1 MNVVSSGARYMI
13 YDDYVAT
20 YKELPAKTFRAA
32 FNKMT
37 GPYLVEAP
45 NLSVKEKAYG
55 GYDTKVEKVMNRF
68 GEFNRSLGVIL
79 SGKKGIGK
87 SFFTRMMADKAVKSG
102 MPVIIVD
109 SAFPGLVQFI
119 DSIEQEVMVLFDEF
133 DKTFVNLDNDGDCDT
148 SIQDSL
154 LSMFDGISQGKKLFV
169 ITCNEIDRLSEY
181 LVNRPGRFHFHFR
194 FLYPSADEVAEYL
207 HDKLNEKYWDEIAAV
222 VSFTQRTNLNYDCLR
237 AIATELNA
245 GESFENAIVD
255 LNILNTDRLLYDIEV
270 MFNNGK
276 TACQRDV
283 RTSFDRDYESFAL
296 RDDESGY
303 RVGYLYPDL
312 TKVTYN
318 SKLGAFELD
327 VKFASFSPVSY
338 DNVDDGRKK
347 DVIESYG
354 KAIPT
359 SVKIKKAEF
368 VDQYAYAL

>member
-1 MNVVSSGARYMI
+1 MNVVSSGAKYMI
-13 YDDYVAT
+13 YDDYVMT

-55 GYDTKVEKVMNRF
+55 GYDTKVEKVMKRF

-87 SFFTRMMADKAVKSG
+87 SFFTRMLADKAVKSG
-102 MPVIIVD
+102 MPVIIID
-109 SAFPGLVQFI
+109 GAFPGLVQFI

-133 DKTFVNLDNDGDCDT
+133 DKTFVGLDDDGDCDT
-148 SIQDSL
+148 SIQNSL

-245 GESFENAIVD
+245 GESFESAIAD

-283 RTSFDRDYESFAL
+283 RTSFDGDYESFTL

-303 RVGYLYPDL
+303 RVGYLYLDL

-327 VKFASFSPVSY
+327 TKFASFSPISY
-338 DNVDDGRKK
+338 DGVDDAQRKDIIK
-347 DVIESYG
+347 SYAE
-354 KAIPT
+354 AIPT
-359 SVKIKKAEF
+359 SIKIKKVEF

>member
-1 MNVVSSGARYMI
+1 MNVVSSGAKYMI
-13 YDDYVAT
+13 YDDYVMT
-20 YKELPAKTFRAA
+20 YKELPAKTFRAV

-55 GYDTKVEKVMNRF
+55 GYDTKVEKGMKRF

-102 MPVIIVD
+102 MPVIIID
-109 SAFPGLVQFI
+109 GAFPGLVQFI

-133 DKTFVNLDNDGDCDT
+133 DKTFVSLDDDGDCDT

-245 GESFENAIVD
+245 GESFESAIVD

-283 RTSFDRDYESFAL
+283 RTSFDRDYESFTL

-327 VKFASFSPVSY
+327 TKFASFSPISY
-338 DNVDDGRKK
+338 DGVDDAQRKDIIK
-347 DVIESYG
+347 SYAE
-354 KAIPT
+354 AIPT
-359 SVKIKKAEF
+359 SIKIKKVEF

>member
-1 MNVVSSGARYMI
+1 MNVVSSGAKYMI
-13 YDDYVAT
+13 YDDYVTT

-55 GYDTKVEKVMNRF
+55 GYDTKVEKVMKRF

-102 MPVIIVD
+102 MPVIIID
-109 SAFPGLVQFI
+109 GAFPGLVQFI

-133 DKTFVNLDNDGDCDT
+133 DKTFVDLDDDGDCDT
-148 SIQDSL
+148 SIQDNL

-181 LVNRPGRFHFHFR
+181 LINRPGRFHFHFR
-194 FLYPSADEVAEYL
+194 FLYPSVDEVAEYL
-207 HDKLNEKYWDEIAAV
+207 RDKLDEKYWDEIAAV

-245 GESFENAIVD
+245 GENFESAIAD

-270 MFNNGK
+270 VFDNGK
-276 TACQRDV
+276 MACQRDV
-283 RTSFDRDYESFAL
+283 RMGFDRDYEGFTL
-296 RDDESGY
+296 RDDENGY
-303 RVGYLYPDL
+303 RVGYLYLDL

-318 SKLGAFELD
+318 SKLGVFELD

-338 DNVDDGRKK
+338 DSVDDVQRKDIIK
-347 DVIESYG
+347 SYTE
-354 KAIPT
+354 AIPT
-359 SVKIKKAEF
+359 SIKIKKVEF

>member
-1 MNVVSSGARYMI
+1 MNVVSSGAKYMI
-13 YDDYVAT
+13 YDDYVMT

-55 GYDTKVEKVMNRF
+55 GYDTKVEKVMKRF

-87 SFFTRMMADKAVKSG
+87 SFFTRMLADKAVKSG
-102 MPVIIVD
+102 MPVIIID
-109 SAFPGLVQFI
+109 GAFPGLVQFI
-119 DSIEQEVMVLFDEF
+119 DSIEQEVVVLFDEF
-133 DKTFVNLDNDGDCDT
+133 DKTFVSLDDDGDCDT
-148 SIQDSL
+148 SIQNSL

-207 HDKLNEKYWDEIAAV
+207 HDKLEEKYWDEIAAV

-245 GESFENAIVD
+245 GESFESAIVD

-283 RTSFDRDYESFAL
+283 RTDFDSDYESFVL

-327 VKFASFSPVSY
+327 TKFASFSPISY
-338 DNVDDGRKK
+338 DGVDDAQRKDIIK
-347 DVIESYG
+347 SYAE
-354 KAIPT
+354 AIPT
-359 SVKIKKAEF
+359 SIKIKKVEF

>member
-1 MNVVSSGARYMI
+1 MNVVSSGAKYMI
-13 YDDYVAT
+13 YDDYVMT

-87 SFFTRMMADKAVKSG
+87 SFFTRMLADKAVKSG

-109 SAFPGLVQFI
+109 GAFPGLVQFI

-133 DKTFVNLDNDGDCDT
+133 DKTFVSLDDDGDCDT

-283 RTSFDRDYESFAL
+283 RTSFDRDYESFTL

-327 VKFASFSPVSY
+327 TKFASFSPISY
-338 DNVDDGRKK
+338 DNVDDAQRKDIIK
-347 DVIESYG
+347 SYTE
-354 KAIPT
+354 AIPT
-359 SVKIKKAEF
+359 SIKIKKVEF

>member
-1 MNVVSSGARYMI
+1 MNVVSSGAKYMI
-13 YDDYVAT
+13 CDDYVTT

-45 NLSVKEKAYG
+45 NLSVKEKVYG
-55 GYDTKVEKVMNRF
+55 GYDTKVEKVMKRF

-102 MPVIIVD
+102 MPVIIID
-109 SAFPGLVQFI
+109 GAFPGLVQFI

-133 DKTFVNLDNDGDCDT
+133 DKTFVNLDDDGDCDT

-181 LVNRPGRFHFHFR
+181 LINRPGRFHFHFR
-194 FLYPSADEVAEYL
+194 FLYPSVDEVAEYL
-207 HDKLNEKYWDEIAAV
+207 RDKLDEKYWDEIAAV

-245 GESFENAIVD
+245 GENFESAIAD

-270 MFNNGK
+270 VFDNGK
-276 TACQRDV
+276 MACQRDV
-283 RTSFDRDYESFAL
+283 RMGFDRNYESFTL
-296 RDDESGY
+296 RDDENGY
-303 RVGYLYPDL
+303 RVGYLYLDL

-318 SKLGAFELD
+318 SKLGVFELD
-327 VKFASFSPVSY
+327 VKFASFSPVGY
-338 DNVDDGRKK
+338 DSVDDVQRKDIIK
-347 DVIESYG
+347 SYAE
-354 KAIPT
+354 AIPT
-359 SVKIKKAEF
+359 SIKIKKVEF

>member
-1 MNVVSSGARYMI
+1 MNVVSSGAKYMI
-13 YDDYVAT
+13 YDDYVMT

-55 GYDTKVEKVMNRF
+55 GYDTKVEKVMKRF

-109 SAFPGLVQFI
+109 GAFPGLGQFI

-133 DKTFVNLDNDGDCDT
+133 DKTFVGLDDDGDCDT
-148 SIQDSL
+148 SIQNSL

-245 GESFENAIVD
+245 GESFESAIVD

-283 RTSFDRDYESFAL
+283 RTSFDKDYESFAL

-318 SKLGAFELD
+318 SKLEAFELD
-327 VKFASFSPVSY
+327 TKFASFSPISY
-338 DNVDDGRKK
+338 DDMDDAQRKDIIK
-347 DVIESYG
+347 SYAE
-354 KAIPT
+354 AIPT
-359 SVKIKKAEF
+359 SIKIKKVEF